1 MRVGVVIMI
10 VYYQIRRVKTFSL
23 GNSRHYISFVIKLKW
38 SQFLYPE
45 ISFVDTSKYNE
56 HPINGL
62 DKVLYDVP

>member
-56 HPINGL
+56 HPINCL